1 MRRRCRPSNM
11 PAIWIMRFARPS
23 YRFPATSTLTAMK
36 LSVARMERRS
46 RTGCGRTGKKNSAEA
61 KNPRNDLMAAC
72 RAGSR
77 HARRSI
83 QRNSRFDFRKEAMK
97 GTRCK
102 GGAVKM
108 LAVAVVLLCASIG
121 WAQAPANGDLNHV
134 LAELD
139 AAAARFH
146 SAKAD
151 FKWDQFEQVV
161 SSTDTQAGVIYY
173 EGSGPSARVAIDIET
188 ADGQPSKKTVV
199 YSGGVL
205 KLFQPEIDQMT
216 VFHAGEKQ
224 AQYESY
230 LTLGFGGS
238 GSELKKSWDITFQ
251 GMETIDG
258 VQTAKLDLVSK
269 DAGVKAHF
277 SHITI

>member
-1 MRRRCRPSNM
+1 
-11 PAIWIMRFARPS
+11 
-23 YRFPATSTLTAMK
+23 
-36 LSVARMERRS
+36 
-46 RTGCGRTGKKNSAEA
+46 
-61 KNPRNDLMAAC
+61 
-72 RAGSR
+72 
-77 HARRSI
+77 
-83 QRNSRFDFRKEAMK
+83 MK

-108 LAVAVVLLCASIG
+108 LAVAVVLLCASMG

-139 AAAARFH
+139 AAATKFQ

-277 SHITI
+277 SHITIWVDPTRAVSLKQILYEPSGDTRTAYYKNIEYNKKISPSVFQIKTDSKTQVVQK